1 VTLHGEDQTANLG
14 IAPLLRLKVRGKY
27 DEQVLRLTESFL
39 PKPGS
44 KEDER
49 IRQKMQDYCHQRM
62 VRFRGNFDKRQLDT
76 RKRDLKNLL
85 KAANERLRQRGK
97 KAEKQGELP

>member
-1 VTLHGEDQTANLG
+1 MADPEVRRRYEEAKAKQQQLLEDARLGEEQGGRVTLHGEDQTANLG

-39 PKPGS
+39 PQPGS

-62 VRFRGNFDKRQLDT
+62 VRFRGNFDKR
-76 RKRDLKNLL
+76 
-85 KAANERLRQRGK
+85 
-97 KAEKQGELP
+97 